1 MDSQT
6 NKAKPSKQGRQ
17 GDKVGF
23 GVNNSSS
30 LVDLEALAIL
40 TNTKPQARSPDKDK
54 QNAGST
60 KTKSIRSF
68 RFPLKNTM
76 STSPNRLS
84 TKNKTTK
91 ESSKTNPALMKH
103 FKNMSS
109 PFKASPL
116 TPPSSDEAFFRSY
129 TDGRLSFTSP
139 SERMF
144 ALSPVSNN
152 SPTLKPT
159 IPPLPPRIKP
169 FVQNSKSKK
178 RLVNEHCV
186 FCDEMF
192 FTLLRPTE
200 NESPGTDFERIIEF
214 ECGHVCHGSCLM
226 VAVEFQDDTETE
238 FPSCVVCSSPCLID
252 DKQFE
257 RNLKSV
263 KKKTR
268 QFSPTHSSL
277 YKRKD
282 STNEPEEGSG
292 ILNALKKTVILKSPT
307 TPKVPGLLASFEP
320 VPNRDVETRSRKH
333 ESKLSRGS
341 SISAVSS
348 LVSSA
353 DRTSPTETHFTSMTT
368 TSSVLDAPIYGITAS
383 TSTLTE
389 SGVRLGN
396 SIQLNILRSQVIKN
410 LLDSKCVL
418 TESSQVL
425 NEILIDSLGVLRMVD
440 YLSIAE
446 EIDKWKPHFVYLFEY
461 SLLLVEGESASYK
474 LIELQ
479 NSDSSKISSSARV
492 ADSDNVC
499 VKISTPSAS
508 LIKLECLSGEVS
520 FTLTCKS
527 QSVIEKWGAVLS
539 NLDIA
544 LPIDLFSST
553 LDISKPNP
561 SSIGFELIT
570 VQESDVRRSI
580 ELIELNSSSFN
591 NDVEGIFLV
600 VNVTNFKASSLLILK
615 NIVRAL
621 ILVKEEICLVLTSSS
636 TLNSYTSVLTDKL
649 LYRKGLK
656 DEKDKI
662 LNLVEQME
670 ILEPTERQLRMS
682 FDNFLAQTSLSNQ
695 DICCIVLS
703 DANLDSFTSPVSQAI
718 LLLLDVQ
725 ARHINNFATEKSIQ
739 RIGTWDEAME
749 ILCSRLEL
757 DFDNS
762 DFDSS
767 SSTYT
772 SSDVEESNSDSFND
786 SDSSVRG
793 LNIGTEGLTCNEVSG
808 RDNNDNTKWNNLIE
822 DIDTA
827 LGQI

>member
-6 NKAKPSKQGRQ
+6 NTVKPSKQGRQ

-23 GVNNSSS
+23 GVNTSSS

-40 TNTKPQARSPDKDK
+40 TNTKPQASSPDKDK

-68 RFPLKNTM
+68 RFPLKGTM

-84 TKNKTTK
+84 PKNKSTK

-139 SERMF
+139 SEKML

-152 SPTLKPT
+152 SLTPKPT

-178 RLVNEHCV
+178 RFVNEHCV

-192 FTLLRPTE
+192 FTLLRPMETK
-200 NESPGTDFERIIEF
+200 SPGTDFERIVEF

-226 VAVEFQDDTETE
+226 VAVEFQDDTETG
-238 FPSCVVCSSPCLID
+238 FPTCVVCSSPCLID

-263 KKKTR
+263 KRKTR

-277 YKRKD
+277 YKIKD
-282 STNEPEEGSG
+282 FVNEAGEGSG
-292 ILNALKKTVILKSPT
+292 TLNALKKTVTLKSPT
-307 TPKVPGLLASFEP
+307 NPKVSGLLASFEP
-320 VPNRDVETRSRKH
+320 VPNKDIEMRSRKH

-368 TSSVLDAPIYGITAS
+368 TSSVIEAPIYDITAS

-389 SGVRLGN
+389 SGVKLGD

-410 LLDSKCVL
+410 LLESKCVFA
-418 TESSQVL
+418 ESSQVL
-425 NEILIDSLGVLRMVD
+425 NEIFIDSLGVLRMVD

-446 EIDKWKPHFVYLFEY
+446 EVDIWKPHFVYLFEY
-461 SLLLVEGESASYK
+461 SLLLVEETSASYK

-479 NSDSSKISSSARV
+479 NSDSSKLSTSVRAAS
-492 ADSDNVC
+492 SDNVC

-508 LIKLECLSGEVS
+508 LIKLQCLSREVS

-561 SSIGFELIT
+561 LSIGFEPIT

-580 ELIELNSSSFN
+580 ELIELNSCSFN
-591 NDVEGIFLV
+591 NDAEGIFLV

-621 ILVKEEICLVLTSSS
+621 ILVKEEICLVLTSSP
-636 TLNSYTSVLTDKL
+636 TLDNFTSVLTDEL
-649 LYRKGLK
+649 LYRRGPK
-656 DEKDKI
+656 DDKDKI
-662 LNLVEQME
+662 LDLIEQME
-670 ILEPTERQLRMS
+670 DLQSSERQLRMS
-682 FDNFLAQTSLSNQ
+682 FDNFLAQTSFSNQ
-695 DICCIVLS
+695 DVCCIVLS
-703 DANLDSFTSPVSQAI
+703 DANLDNFTSPVSQAI

-725 ARHINNFATEKSIQ
+725 ARHINNFAADKSIQ

-749 ILCSRLEL
+749 ILCFRLGL

-762 DFDSS
+762 DLDSS

-772 SSDVEESNSDSFND
+772 SSNLEESNSDSCDD

-793 LNIGTEGLTCNEVSG
+793 LNIGAERLTFNEVSAN
-808 RDNNDNTKWNNLIE
+808 DNNDNTKWNNLIE